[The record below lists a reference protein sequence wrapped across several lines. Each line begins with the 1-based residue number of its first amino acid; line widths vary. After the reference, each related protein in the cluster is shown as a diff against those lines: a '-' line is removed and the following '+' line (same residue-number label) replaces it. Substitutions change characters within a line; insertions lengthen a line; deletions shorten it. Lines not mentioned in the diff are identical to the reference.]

1 MLAFV
6 GLGLYDR
13 KDISVRGLELVR
25 EADFVFLESY
35 TSILGGADAS
45 DLEAWYGRGVRTVTR
60 EMIEVDPDEILA
72 LAEESR
78 VVLLTGGDPMV
89 STTHTDL
96 RMRACRRNIETVIIH
111 GSSISTAVCGLS
123 GLQNYRFGKSC
134 SLPFRHGSWAPET
147 SIDVIAGN
155 LSRDLHTLVYL
166 DISGDRCMT
175 IPEALEILGDL
186 AKKRGISFPLLVG
199 IARAGSGCP
208 TVIAGDAGK
217 LSTADFGP
225 PLHILIVPASLH
237 VMEREYLEMF
247 AGL

>member
-25 EADFVFLESY
+25 TADFVFLETY
-35 TSILGGADAS
+35 TSVLGGEAIGE
-45 DLEAWYGRGVRTVTR
+45 LEAWYGREVRTVTR
-60 EMIEVDPDEILA
+60 EMIEVDPEEILG
-72 LAEESR
+72 LAAESR

-96 RMRACRRNIETVIIH
+96 RMRAGRRGIETLIVH

-134 SLPFRHGSWAPET
+134 SLPFPHRGWAPET
-147 SIDVIAGN
+147 PIDVIAGN

-166 DISGDRCMT
+166 DISGERYMT
-175 IPEALEILGDL
+175 IDEALRILGDL
-186 AKKRGISFPLLVG
+186 AERRGISLPLLVG
-199 IARAGSGCP
+199 IARAGSCCP
-208 TVIAGDAGK
+208 TVIAGDAGR
-217 LSTADFGP
+217 LSAADFGP
-225 PLHILIVPASLH
+225 PLHVLIVPASLH

>member
-1 MLAFV
+1 VLAFV

-35 TSILGGADAS
+35 TSVLGGS
-45 DLEAWYGRGVRTVTR
+45 GPGELEAWYGRAVRKVTR
-60 EMIEVDPDEILA
+60 ETIEIDPEEILC
-72 LAEESR
+72 LAEEKR

-96 RMRACRRNIETVIIH
+96 RMRAHRRGIDTTIVH

-134 SLPFRHGSWAPET
+134 SLPFPHRGWAPVTPIE
-147 SIDVIAGN
+147 VIAGN

-175 IPEALEILGDL
+175 IPEALEILSDL
-186 AKKRGISFPLLVG
+186 AEKRGISLPVLVG
-199 IARAGSGCP
+199 ISRAGSGCP
-208 TVIAGDAGK
+208 VIVAGDARK
-217 LSTADFGP
+217 LSATDFGP
-225 PLHILIVPASLH
+225 PLHVLVVPASLH

-247 AGL
+247 ASL

>member
-25 EADFVFLESY
+25 EADFVFIESY
-35 TSILGGADAS
+35 TSVLGGADTS
-45 DLEAWYGRGVRTVTR
+45 DLEAWYGREVRTVTR
-60 EMIEVDPDEILA
+60 EVIEVDPAEILA

-96 RMRACRRNIETVIIH
+96 RMRACRKGIETTIIH

-134 SLPFRHGSWAPET
+134 SLPFRYGGWAPET
-147 SIDVIAGN
+147 PIDVIAGN

-175 IPEALEILGDL
+175 IPDAIEILGNL
-186 AKKRGISFPLLVG
+186 AKKRGIFLPLLVG
-199 IARAGSGCP
+199 IARAGSDCP
-208 TVIAGDAGK
+208 TVVAGDAGK